1 MTMNTF
7 YLFSQNCDDIV
18 YFKYF
23 FYHKKYDKN
32 IMSNKI
38 SIRVLVFMLSEG

>member
-23 FYHKKYDKN
+23 FTIKN
-32 IMSNKI
+32 MKHH
-38 SIRVLVFMLSEG
+38 EQ